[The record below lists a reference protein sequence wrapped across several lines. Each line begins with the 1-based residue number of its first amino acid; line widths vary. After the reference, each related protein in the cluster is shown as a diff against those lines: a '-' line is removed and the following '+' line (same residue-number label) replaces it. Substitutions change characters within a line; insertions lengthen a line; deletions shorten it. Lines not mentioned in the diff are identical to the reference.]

1 MNSSRMVWQ
10 FSDYLTDKVNVLIC
24 FVLLKSCS
32 GNDFCEQIVQHD
44 NRIKRVQQQIK
55 DAKQSASGLTPQG

>member
-1 MNSSRMVWQ
+1 MQN
-10 FSDYLTDKVNVLIC
+10 
-24 FVLLKSCS
+24 
-32 GNDFCEQIVQHD
+32 D